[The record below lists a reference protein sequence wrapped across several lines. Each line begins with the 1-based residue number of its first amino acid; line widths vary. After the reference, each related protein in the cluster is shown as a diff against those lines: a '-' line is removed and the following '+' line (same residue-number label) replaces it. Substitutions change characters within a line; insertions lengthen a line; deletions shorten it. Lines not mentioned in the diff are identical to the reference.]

1 LLLAC
6 KLTTPEIDGSIAL
19 PDQTHL
25 SVSAYCTN
33 RLFFLTCISSSI
45 PTIDF
50 FRVRPSSRQ
59 EMTKI
64 VWALYDD
71 PINGNP
77 KSYALDAIP
86 KIKLSRWSIRNEH
99 PVVESHG

>member
-1 LLLAC
+1 
-6 KLTTPEIDGSIAL
+6 
-19 PDQTHL
+19 
-25 SVSAYCTN
+25 
-33 RLFFLTCISSSI
+33 
-45 PTIDF
+45 
-50 FRVRPSSRQ
+50 
-59 EMTKI
+59 MTKI